1 MMAAAPNATKGTFAG
16 VKVIDLT
23 LMLAGPYC
31 TMLLADQGADVI
43 KIEPPGGEF
52 ARGGGPFMSEDSGRV
67 MGGPFASI
75 NRNKRSLALDLR
87 SRKARRPCAG

>member
-1 MMAAAPNATKGTFAG
+1 MAKAFAG
-16 VKVIDLT
+16 VRVLDFT
-23 LMLAGPYC
+23 RFLAGPFG
-31 TMLLADQGADVI
+31 TWQFALQGADVI